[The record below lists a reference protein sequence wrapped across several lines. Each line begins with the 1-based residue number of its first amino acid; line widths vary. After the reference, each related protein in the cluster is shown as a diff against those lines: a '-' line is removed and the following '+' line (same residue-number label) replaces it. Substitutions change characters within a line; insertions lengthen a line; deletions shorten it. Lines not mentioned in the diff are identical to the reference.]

1 MTPLPDE
8 LHLTV
13 GQDGLRLPTATA
25 AQRANALELL
35 NQAAWPLDAGG
46 RKRLLADVMAWSGG
60 MIAPRATHRVLTDT
74 EIRTLAGRPGHDIG
88 SHSVHH
94 LALTTQPPATVE
106 KEIGDDRAALEK
118 LLQRPVHL
126 FSYPYGDFN
135 AATVAA
141 VARAGFRAAVTVQP
155 GLVKAGINRLLLP
168 RYEVTAADFG
178 RFPLRLQEMFADY
191 SAAPSGIG

>member
-1 MTPLPDE
+1 VPFE
-8 LHLTV
+8 LRLTI
-13 GQDGLRLPTATA
+13 GQEALRLPTTTPAE
-25 AQRANALELL
+25 RADALERV

-46 RKRLLADVMAWSGG
+46 RTRLISDVMAWCGG
-60 MIAPRATHRVLTDT
+60 TIAPRATHRVLTAT
-74 EIRTLAGRPGHDIG
+74 EVHTLAGRPGHDIG
-88 SHSVHH
+88 SHTVHH
-94 LALTTQPPATVE
+94 LALTTQPSATVE
-106 KEIGDDRAALEK
+106 KEISDDRTALQE
-118 LLQRPVHL
+118 LLQQPVHL

-141 VARAGFRAAVTVQP
+141 VANAGFRAAVTVQR

-178 RFPLRLQEMFADY
+178 RFPLRLQEMFADC